1 MKNLSEQV
9 GVYRRPNTK
18 LQYPL
23 IPIGTVFGYWVVIEN
38 GLFREYRGNHRRHCR
53 VRCRCGTE
61 AISADSHLRSGKSR
75 SCGCRRHENR
85 GSPAKHPLIPIGT
98 RFDRLSIL
106 ENDVVHQTKSGKI
119 QRRAC
124 RVRCQCGTEFTCT
137 STHLRSGATTSCG
150 CKWTERD
157 TDTLWRSILAS
168 TRSRAKQYGREFHL
182 TLSQLKAVSLLPC
195 VYCGKEPANLFRLR
209 RMVDGVYQY
218 GEMQICYSG
227 LDRVDSSR
235 GYVHGNVVPCCGECN
250 YAKQDLSV
258 DDFLASVARI
268 QAHNPTA
275 EKIHL
280 LASTLFDSSSSI
292 PS

>member
-1 MKNLSEQV
+1 
-9 GVYRRPNTK
+9 
-18 LQYPL
+18 
-23 IPIGTVFGYWVVIEN
+23 
-38 GLFREYRGNHRRHCR
+38 
-53 VRCRCGTE
+53 
-61 AISADSHLRSGKSR
+61 
-75 SCGCRRHENR
+75 
-85 GSPAKHPLIPIGT
+85 
-98 RFDRLSIL
+98 
-106 ENDVVHQTKSGKI
+106 
-119 QRRAC
+119 
-124 RVRCQCGTEFTCT
+124 
-137 STHLRSGATTSCG
+137 
-150 CKWTERD
+150 
-157 TDTLWRSILAS
+157 
-168 TRSRAKQYGREFHL
+168 
-182 TLSQLKAVSLLPC
+182 
-195 VYCGKEPANLFRLR
+195 
-209 RMVDGVYQY
+209 MVDGVYQY